1 MAGGQTIRAVRSWT
15 QRLAWYHGYTSKEDW
30 PESEHGFLRHIC
42 MDTEKGSSG
51 LSVGTRDGVTSST
64 HALGGESD
72 ANKVAPR

>member
-1 MAGGQTIRAVRSWT
+1 
-15 QRLAWYHGYTSKEDW
+15 
-30 PESEHGFLRHIC
+30 

-72 ANKVAPR
+72 AKKVAPRQTRDETGLTKSCPG